1 MTLGEA
7 IKLTRMQKKMS
18 QQQLADK
25 AEVHQKNIS
34 KYENND
40 VVPSAITLK
49 AIADSL
55 EVTTD
60 YLLGGEQETAIKDTA
75 LLKQFKD
82 IDNMPDT
89 EKNALVSVISAYIM
103 YHKTKQAFAS

>member
-1 MTLGEA
+1 MTLGEK
-7 IKLTRMQKKMS
+7 IKLTRMQKKLS

-25 AEVHQKNIS
+25 AKIHQKNIS
-34 KYENND
+34 KYESND

-49 AIADSL
+49 AIADAL

-60 YLLGGEQETAIKDTA
+60 YLLGSDKDIAIKDTA
-75 LLKQFKD
+75 LFKQFKA
-82 IDNMPDT
+82 IDNMPDK

-103 YHKTKQAFAS
+103 YHKTKKAYAS